1 MDWRNGILQ
10 SWRMRARRAGTS
22 ALLALLSI
30 AVLVLIYSAVEFR
43 SQMDKSQAANSDNR
57 VWSISQLEVDH
68 RNLLWALAKLKNQQD
83 APRELS
89 GPNADFKRLIAELSV
104 AFDVFYSRV
113 TIVEA
118 ALATANL
125 PDSSRADLKTTIR
138 NRDQLADMFD
148 AIDPN
153 DSVQLQV
160 FEDAVIELGPP
171 ARGVVLG
178 ALGYFVAEAMES
190 RKYEVVIW
198 TRFLIASVL
207 LLVIMA
213 VAMCI
218 SALLHR
224 QLTRQIELIKVQ
236 TNNIRLVY
244 ESSMLPVVVTNR
256 DGDIQLFNAAA
267 EQTFGCSEVEVK
279 GRNIADMMIPRRRLE
294 KHRRDMKRYHET
306 GEGAFIDQ
314 GTKRTTSLRHDGTE
328 FPIEL
333 SIRSEIDA
341 QGDEILIAFIRD
353 VSEQLAYETNLRD
366 ARDEARR
373 HANAKTMFL
382 ATMSHEMRTPL
393 HGLLASLDLIED
405 HNIDRPT
412 RDLIKTARN
421 CGLRTMHQINDVLE
435 LTQIGEVQEP
445 LSPFAP
451 AQIVS
456 GIMNE
461 LRALARD
468 RGNQLTLNVIGL
480 AEDIMWLGRPQIFVR
495 TMYNLIGNALK
506 FTKDGSVEISLTLV
520 SSPETTPRLCVSVK
534 DNGTGISPEDQVH
547 LFNLFFTSNSSDP
560 VHQRNSTGLGLPI
573 AQAGIRKLGGAL
585 VVDSQLGVGS
595 TFSFDIPLKPL
606 QDNPNLNLNPIDA
619 AHLPAPIG
627 LRCLVVDDNHVNL
640 DLTAQML
647 RRLGCDVVTCDS
659 GEKAVVEAFEQRF
672 DVVLMDLNMP
682 GGISGTEA
690 TRQIRAQ
697 EIALALP
704 VPTVVLA
711 LTADTTFDGSALPSQ
726 SRING
731 VLHKPVR
738 MHDLQKALGALAL
751 RGTIATDQIDA
762 AVIESACPQDGDFNE
777 LFDLIGKE
785 HGKRLLNGVLSDIDV
800 ALNAI
805 RCRDADAAD
814 HLHRAIGSTA
824 TVGLLEFSQNLR
836 HAEDLARADANTA
849 LYALL
854 TRLEV
859 DAKQACKH
867 IRHGIAQCSHLKAV

>member
-1 MDWRNGILQ
+1 MLV
-10 SWRMRARRAGTS
+10 
-22 ALLALLSI
+22 LLSI
-30 AVLVLIYSAVEFR
+30 AVLVLTYSAAEFR
-43 SQMDKSQAANSDNR
+43 AQMDKSQAATSDNR
-57 VWSISQLEVDH
+57 VWVISQIEVDH
-68 RNLLWALAKLKNQQD
+68 RNLLWALTKLKNQQE
-83 APRELS
+83 AARKFS
-89 GPNADFKRLIAELSV
+89 GRTADVKRLVAELSV

-113 TIVEA
+113 TVVEA
-118 ALATANL
+118 ALAAADL
-125 PDSSRADLKTTIR
+125 PDSSRADLATTIR
-138 NRDQLADMFD
+138 DRDQLADMFD
-148 AIDPN
+148 TMDPY
-153 DSVQLQV
+153 DSAQLQA
-160 FEDAVIELGPP
+160 FEDAVIGLGSP
-171 ARGVVLG
+171 ARSVVLG

-207 LLVIMA
+207 LLIIMA

-224 QLTRQIELIKVQ
+224 QLTRQLKLIKTQ
-236 TNNIRLVY
+236 TSNIRLVY
-244 ESSMLPVVVTNR
+244 ESSMLAVVVTNR

-267 EQTFGCSEVEVK
+267 EETFGCSEAEAK
-279 GRNIADMMIPRRRLE
+279 ERNIADMMIPHRRLD
-294 KHRRDMKRYHET
+294 KHRRDMKRYQET
-306 GEGAFIDQ
+306 GKGAFIDQ

-333 SIRSEIDA
+333 SIRSERNA

-373 HANAKTMFL
+373 HAAAKTMFL

-405 HNIDRPT
+405 HKIDHPT
-412 RDLIKTARN
+412 QDLIKTARN
-421 CGLRTMHQINDVLE
+421 CGLRTLHQINDVLE

-451 AQIVS
+451 VQTVS

-468 RGNQLTLNVIGL
+468 RDNNLTLNVIGL
-480 AEDIMWLGRPQIFVR
+480 VDDAMWLGRPRMFVR
-495 TMYNLIGNALK
+495 AMYNLIGNALK
-506 FTKDGSVEISLTLV
+506 FTKDGSVEISLTFA
-520 SSPETTPRLCVSVK
+520 SGPEATPRLCVSVK
-534 DNGTGISPEDQVH
+534 DNGIGISPEDQAH
-547 LFNLFFTSNSSDP
+547 LFDLFFTSNIYDT
-560 VHQRNSTGLGLPI
+560 VHQRDSTGLGLPI
-573 AQAGIRKLGGAL
+573 AQACIRKLGGTL

-595 TFSFDIPLKPL
+595 AFSFDIPLKAL
-606 QDNPNLNLNPIDA
+606 QDSPSVDLKPIDA
-619 AHLPAPIG
+619 AHLPAPIR
-627 LRCLVVDDNHVNL
+627 LRCLIVDDNHVNL

-672 DVVLMDLNMP
+672 DVILMDLNMP

-690 TRQIRAQ
+690 AHQIRAQ
-697 EIALALP
+697 EAALALP
-704 VPTVVLA
+704 VPTVVFA
-711 LTADTTFDGSALPSQ
+711 LTADTTFDGSALLSQ

-738 MHDLQKALGALAL
+738 MHDLQKTLGALAL
-751 RGTIATDQIDA
+751 RGPTETDQIDA
-762 AVIESACPQDGDFNE
+762 AVIEPTYTQDADFNE
-777 LFDLIGKE
+777 LFDLIGIE
-785 HGKRLLNGVLSDIDV
+785 HGNRLLNGVLNDIDV

-824 TVGLLEFSQNLR
+824 TVGLLEFSQHLR
-836 HAEDLARADANTA
+836 QAEDLARADANTA

-867 IRHGIAQCSHLKAV
+867 IRHGIAQSSHLKAV

>member
-1 MDWRNGILQ
+1 MAWRNVILL
-10 SWRMRARRAGTS
+10 SWHGYVRRARTTV
-22 ALLALLSI
+22 LLALLSV
-30 AVLVLIYSAVEFR
+30 AVLVLTYSAAEFR
-43 SQMDKSQAANSDNR
+43 AQMDKSQAAASDNR
-57 VWSISQLEVDH
+57 VWSISQIEVDH
-68 RNLLWALAKLKNQQD
+68 RNLLWALAKLKNEQE
-83 APRELS
+83 AAREFS
-89 GPNADFKRLIAELSV
+89 GPAADVKRLIAEFSV

-113 TIVEA
+113 TVVEA
-118 ALATANL
+118 VLATADL
-125 PDSSRADLKTTIR
+125 PDLSRADVATTIR
-138 NRDQLADMFD
+138 DRDQLADMFD
-148 AIDPN
+148 TMDPY
-153 DSVQLQV
+153 DSSQLQA
-160 FEDAVIELGPP
+160 FEDAVIGLVAA

-178 ALGYFVAEAMES
+178 ALSYFVAEAMES

-207 LLVIMA
+207 LLIIMG

-224 QLTRQIELIKVQ
+224 QLTRQLELIKAQ
-236 TNNIRLVY
+236 TTNIRLVY
-244 ESSMLPVVVTNR
+244 ESSMLAVVVTNR
-256 DGDIQLFNAAA
+256 NGEIQLFNSAA
-267 EQTFGCSEVEVK
+267 EKTFGCSEIEVK
-279 GRNIADMMIPRRRLE
+279 GRNIADMMIPHHLLD
-294 KHRRDMKRYHET
+294 KHLRGMTRYHET
-306 GEGAFIDQ
+306 GKGAFINQ
-314 GTKRTTSLRHDGTE
+314 GTKRTTSLRNDGTE

-341 QGDEILIAFIRD
+341 QGDEIFIAFIRD
-353 VSEQLAYETNLRD
+353 VSEQLAYEKNLRE

-373 HANAKTMFL
+373 HADAKTMFL

-393 HGLLASLDLIED
+393 HGLLASLDLIEE
-405 HNIDRPT
+405 NQIDLPT
-412 RDLIKTARN
+412 RELIKTARN

-451 AQIVS
+451 AQMVS

-461 LRALARD
+461 LRALAWD

-480 AEDIMWLGRPQIFVR
+480 VEDIMWLGRPQMFVR
-495 TMYNLIGNALK
+495 IMYNLIGNALK

-520 SSPETTPRLCVSVK
+520 SSPEATPRLCVSVK
-534 DNGTGISPEDQVH
+534 DNGIGISPEDQEH
-547 LFNLFFTSNSSDP
+547 LFNLFFTSNPSDP
-560 VHQRNSTGLGLPI
+560 DHQRNSTGLGLPI
-573 AQAGIRKLGGAL
+573 AQAGIRELGGTL
-585 VVDSQLGVGS
+585 VFDSQMGVGS
-595 TFSFDIPLKPL
+595 TFSFDIPLKAM
-606 QDNPNLNLNPIDA
+606 QDIPTLNLTPIDA
-619 AHLPAPIG
+619 AHLPAPVG

-647 RRLGCDVVTCDS
+647 RRLGCDVVICDS
-659 GEKAVVEAFEQRF
+659 GDKAVVEAFEQRF

-697 EIALALP
+697 ETALVPP

-711 LTADTTFDGSALPSQ
+711 LTADTTFDGSALLSQ

-738 MHDLQKALGALAL
+738 MHDLQKALGTLAL
-751 RGTIATDQIDA
+751 RVTTATDQIDA
-762 AVIESACPQDGDFNE
+762 AVIEPAYPQVDDFNE

-785 HGKRLLNGVLSDIDV
+785 HAKRLLNGVLSDIDV

-805 RCRDADAAD
+805 RCQDADAAD

-824 TVGLLEFSQNLR
+824 TVGLLEFSQHLR

-867 IRHGIAQCSHLKAV
+867 IRHGIAQSSQLKAV

>member
-1 MDWRNGILQ
+1 
-10 SWRMRARRAGTS
+10 
-22 ALLALLSI
+22 LLALLSV
-30 AVLVLIYSAVEFR
+30 AVLVLTYSAAEFR
-43 SQMDKSQAANSDNR
+43 AQMDKSQAATSDNR
-57 VWSISQLEVDH
+57 VWSISQIEVDH
-68 RNLLWALAKLKNQQD
+68 RNMLWALAKLKNEQE
-83 APRELS
+83 AAREFS
-89 GPNADFKRLIAELSV
+89 EPTADVKRLIAELAV

-113 TIVEA
+113 TVAEA
-118 ALATANL
+118 ALASADL
-125 PDSSRADLKTTIR
+125 PDSSRAALATTIR
-138 NRDQLADMFD
+138 DRDQLADMFD
-148 AIDPN
+148 TMDPY
-153 DSVQLQV
+153 DSSQLQA
-160 FEDAVIELGPP
+160 FEDAVIGLSEP
-171 ARGVVLG
+171 ARSVVLG

-207 LLVIMA
+207 LLIIMA
-213 VAMCI
+213 VAMCV

-224 QLTRQIELIKVQ
+224 QLTRQLEFIKAQ
-236 TNNIRLVY
+236 TSNIRLVY
-244 ESSMLPVVVTNR
+244 ESSMLAVVVTNR
-256 DGDIQLFNAAA
+256 NGEIQLFNSAA
-267 EQTFGCSEVEVK
+267 EKTFGCSEIEAK
-279 GRNIADMMIPRRRLE
+279 GRNIADMMIPHHLLD
-294 KHRRDMKRYHET
+294 KHLRGMKRYHET
-306 GEGAFIDQ
+306 GKGAFIDQ
-314 GTKRTTSLRHDGTE
+314 GTKRTTSLHNDGTE

-341 QGDEILIAFIRD
+341 QGDEIFIAFIRD
-353 VSEQLAYETNLRD
+353 VSEQLAYETNLRE

-373 HANAKTMFL
+373 HADAKTMFL

-405 HNIDRPT
+405 NEIDLPT
-412 RDLIKTARN
+412 RELIKTARN

-445 LSPFAP
+445 LSSFAP

-480 AEDIMWLGRPQIFVR
+480 VEDIMWLGRPQLFVR

-520 SSPETTPRLCVSVK
+520 SSPEATPRLCVSVK
-534 DNGTGISPEDQVH
+534 DNGIGISPEDQGH
-547 LFNLFFTSNSSDP
+547 LFNLFFTSNPSDP

-573 AQAGIRKLGGAL
+573 AQAGIRKLGGTL

-595 TFSFDIPLKPL
+595 TFSFDIPLKAL
-606 QDNPNLNLNPIDA
+606 QDIPNRNLNPMDA

-659 GEKAVVEAFEQRF
+659 GERAVFEAFEQRF
-672 DVVLMDLNMP
+672 DAIFMDLNMP

-697 EIALALP
+697 EAALALP
-704 VPTVVLA
+704 VPAVVLA
-711 LTADTTFDGSALPSQ
+711 LTADTTFDGSALLSQ

-738 MHDLQKALGALAL
+738 MPDLQTALGALAL
-751 RGTIATDQIDA
+751 RGTTAIDQIDA
-762 AVIESACPQDGDFNE
+762 AVIEPTYPQDDDFNE

-785 HGKRLLNGVLSDIDV
+785 HGKRLLKGVLSDIDI

-824 TVGLLEFSQNLR
+824 TVGLLEFSQHLR

-867 IRHGIAQCSHLKAV
+867 IQHGLHT

>member
-1 MDWRNGILQ
+1 MAWRKGLLL
-10 SWRMRARRAGTS
+10 SWHGCIKRARTS
-22 ALLALLSI
+22 ILLALLSV

-43 SQMDKSQAANSDNR
+43 AQMDKSQAANSDNR

-68 RNLLWALAKLKNQQD
+68 RNLLWALAKLKNQQE
-83 APRELS
+83 AAREFS
-89 GPNADFKRLIAELSV
+89 GKTTDVKRLLADLAV

-113 TIVEA
+113 TVVEA
-118 ALATANL
+118 ALASADL
-125 PDSSRADLKTTIR
+125 PDSSRDAVATTIR
-138 NRDQLADMFD
+138 DRDQLADMFD
-148 AIDPN
+148 TMDPY
-153 DSVQLQV
+153 DSSQLQA
-160 FEDAVIELGPP
+160 FEDAVIGLSEPT
-171 ARGVVLG
+171 RSVVLG

-190 RKYEVVIW
+190 RKYEAVIW
-198 TRFLIASVL
+198 TRLLIASVFL
-207 LLVIMA
+207 LIIMA

-224 QLTRQIELIKVQ
+224 QLTRQLELIKAQ

-244 ESSMLPVVVTNR
+244 ESSMMAVVVTNR
-256 DGDIQLFNAAA
+256 DGDIQLFNSAA
-267 EQTFGCSEVEVK
+267 EQTFGCSEIEAK
-279 GRNIADMMIPRRRLE
+279 GRNIADMMIPHHRLE
-294 KHRRDMKRYHET
+294 KHKRDMKIFHET
-306 GEGAFIDQ
+306 GKGAFIDQ
-314 GTKRTTSLRHDGTE
+314 GTKRTTSLRRDGTE

-333 SIRSEIDA
+333 SIRSERDA

-373 HANAKTMFL
+373 HAEAKTMFL

-405 HNIDRPT
+405 HNIDRTT

-451 AQIVS
+451 VQTVS

-468 RGNQLTLNVIGL
+468 RGNHLTLNVIGEV
-480 AEDIMWLGRPQIFVR
+480 EDTIWLGRPQMFVR
-495 TMYNLIGNALK
+495 AMYNLIGNALK
-506 FTKDGSVEISLTLV
+506 FTKDGSVKISLTFV
-520 SSPETTPRLCVSVK
+520 SISEGAPRLCVSVK
-534 DNGTGISPEDQVH
+534 DNGIGISSEDQVH
-547 LFNLFFTSNSSDP
+547 LFNLFFTSNADDP
-560 VHQRNSTGLGLPI
+560 VHQRDSTGLGLPI
-573 AQAGIRKLGGAL
+573 AQACISKLGGTI
-585 VVDSQLGVGS
+585 VVESQLGVGS
-595 TFSFDIPLKPL
+595 VFSFDIPLKAL
-606 QDNPNLNLNPIDA
+606 QDSQTPHFNLADTIQ
-619 AHLPAPIG
+619 LPASLG
-627 LRCLVVDDNHVNL
+627 LRCLVVDDNQVNL

-659 GEKAVVEAFEQRF
+659 GEKAVVVAFEQRF
-672 DVVLMDLNMP
+672 DVILMDLNMP

-697 EIALALP
+697 ETTLALS

-711 LTADTTFDGSALPSQ
+711 LTADTTFDGSARPSQ
-726 SRING
+726 SGIDG

-738 MHDLQKALGALAL
+738 MHDLQTALGPFAL
-751 RGTIATDQIDA
+751 RSSTGAEKIDGADINTDDPQNIDF
-762 AVIESACPQDGDFNE
+762 EE
-777 LFDLIGKE
+777 LFDLIGQAHAE
-785 HGKRLLNGVLSDIDV
+785 RLLNGVLSDIDA

-805 RCRDADAAD
+805 RCRNADAAD

-824 TVGLLEFSQNLR
+824 TVGLLEFSQQMR
-836 HAEDLARADANTA
+836 HAEDLARAGASIA

-859 DAKQACKH
+859 RAKQARESIQNC
-867 IRHGIAQCSHLKAV
+867 IAQPSELKAV

>member
-1 MDWRNGILQ
+1 MAWRNRVLL
-10 SWRMRARRAGTS
+10 SWHGYIKRARTS
-22 ALLALLSI
+22 ILLALLSV
-30 AVLVLIYSAVEFR
+30 AVLVLIYSAAEFR
-43 SQMDKSQAANSDNR
+43 AQMDKSQAANSDNR
-57 VWSISQLEVDH
+57 VWSISQVEVDH
-68 RNLLWALAKLKNQQD
+68 RNLLWALAKLKNQQQP
-83 APRELS
+83 AQEFTESTGEL
-89 GPNADFKRLIAELSV
+89 KRLVAELSV

-113 TIVEA
+113 TVVEA
-118 ALATANL
+118 ALATADL
-125 PDSSRADLKTTIR
+125 PASSRAELEATIR
-138 NRDQLADMFD
+138 DRDQLADMFD
-148 AIDPN
+148 TMDPY
-153 DSVQLQV
+153 DSSQLQL
-160 FEDAVIELGPP
+160 FEDAVIELGTP

-190 RKYEVVIW
+190 RKQEVFIW

-207 LLVIMA
+207 LLIIMA

-224 QLTRQIELIKVQ
+224 QLTRQLELIKTQ

-244 ESSMLPVVVTNR
+244 ESSMLAVVVTNR
-256 DGDIQLFNAAA
+256 DGEIQLFNSAA
-267 EQTFGCSEVEVK
+267 EKTFGCSEVEAK
-279 GRNIADMMIPRRRLE
+279 GRNIADMMIPHRRLDN
-294 KHRRDMKRYHET
+294 HRRDMKRYHET
-306 GEGAFIDQ
+306 GKGAFIDQ

-333 SIRSEIDA
+333 SIRSERDA

-373 HANAKTMFL
+373 HAEAKTMFL

-405 HNIDRPT
+405 HNIDHPT

-451 AQIVS
+451 VQTVS

-468 RGNQLTLNVIGL
+468 QGNNLTLNVIGL
-480 AEDIMWLGRPQIFVR
+480 VDDATWLGRPQMFVR
-495 TMYNLIGNALK
+495 AMYNLIGNALK
-506 FTKDGSVEISLTLV
+506 FTKDGSVEISLTFA
-520 SSPETTPRLCVSVK
+520 SGPEATPRLCVSVK
-534 DNGTGISPEDQVH
+534 DNGIGISPEDQAH
-547 LFNLFFTSNSSDP
+547 LFNLFFTSTADDP
-560 VHQRNSTGLGLPI
+560 VQQRNSTGLGLPI
-573 AQAGIRKLGGAL
+573 AQACIHKLGGTL
-585 VVDSQLGVGS
+585 VVDSQLEVGS
-595 TFSFDIPLKPL
+595 IFSFDIPLKPL
-606 QDNPNLNLNPIDA
+606 QDSQTPHLNPKDTV
-619 AHLPAPIG
+619 HLPASLG
-627 LRCLVVDDNHVNL
+627 LRCLVVDDNLVNL

-647 RRLGCDVVTCDS
+647 RRLGCGVVTCDS

-672 DVVLMDLNMP
+672 DVILMDLNMP

-690 TRQIRAQ
+690 TRQIREQ
-697 EIALALP
+697 ETTLALA

-711 LTADTTFDGSALPSQ
+711 LTADTTFDGSARLSQ
-726 SRING
+726 SRIDG

-738 MHDLQKALGALAL
+738 MHDLQTALGPLAL
-751 RGTIATDQIDA
+751 RDNVGTDQIDGP
-762 AVIESACPQDGDFNE
+762 VISPADPQHDDFKE
-777 LFDLIGKE
+777 LFDLIGQA
-785 HGKRLLNGVLSDIDV
+785 HGKRLLNGVLSDIDT

-824 TVGLLEFSQNLR
+824 TVGLLEFSQQMR

-854 TRLEV
+854 TRLEF
-859 DAKQACKH
+859 DAKQARKR
-867 IRHGIAQCSHLKAV
+867 IQHGIAQSS